1 MEREE
6 KQHENSSYQTPP
18 PHIRRVWPLCRKW
31 PTRPWWPGGKDAASP
46 LATGARLEPGRPA
59 ARAGPTRATCVGRP
73 SWRPTCCPWPPW
85 PTKVQTAEEAGS
97 RPPAARMPAVRMP
110 GRIESKRPWM
120 PAARMPAAR
129 MPAAR
134 MPVHLAPFCKEGG
147 PDIKRGPAGHDAGR
161 LIKRRPRAGRRWR
174 PTGLYP
180 SSPH

>member
-1 MEREE
+1 M
-6 KQHENSSYQTPP
+6 KTPLTRPLP

-73 SWRPTCCPWPPW
+73 SWRPTCCPWPLGRPKCRR
-85 PTKVQTAEEAGS
+85 PRRPAAVR
-97 RPPAARMPAVRMP
+97 RPPGCRPSVCLAVSKAGGHGCRPP
-110 GRIESKRPWM
+110 GCRPPGCRPPGCRPPGCRCIW
-120 PAARMPAAR
+120 P
-129 MPAAR
+129 
-134 MPVHLAPFCKEGG
+134 PFCKEGG